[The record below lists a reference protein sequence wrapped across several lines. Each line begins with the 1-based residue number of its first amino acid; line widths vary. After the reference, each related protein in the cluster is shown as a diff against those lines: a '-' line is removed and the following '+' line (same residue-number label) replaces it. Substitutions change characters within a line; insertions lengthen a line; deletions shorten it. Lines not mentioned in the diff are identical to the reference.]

1 MLISLVSTLFLAF
14 LLPTQA
20 AEHHRVVRSRHNGR
34 AVANRSHPFTVHRP
48 KLGAR
53 SSFTYYEAGL
63 GACGGTNSGSDFIVA
78 MSAQDWDNGA
88 HCNAQITITI
98 NGKST
103 QATIVD
109 ECMGCP
115 SNDLDFSEGLFK
127 FFGDTSQGVLSG
139 SWSYGSGQAPSPTST
154 WQAPTSTSQWTPP
167 SSSSSAWTP
176 SSSSPPSSSARP
188 TSSSVF
194 SSIIASSSAV
204 SSAVSSAAPS
214 ASSLPEDA
222 GFVGVLN
229 TLMVQMA
236 NVALSGQIASNN

>member
-1 MLISLVSTLFLAF
+1 MHIPLVSTLFLAF
-14 LLPTQA
+14 LLPTLA

-34 AVANRSHPFTVHRP
+34 AVANRSHPFTVHHP
-48 KLGAR
+48 KLSAR

-88 HCNAQITITI
+88 HCNAQITISI

-115 SNDLDFSEGLFK
+115 SGDLDFSEGLFK
-127 FFGDTSQGVLSG
+127 YFGDTSQGVLSG

-176 SSSSPPSSSARP
+176 SSSSAPSSSVTP
-188 TSSSVF
+188 TSSVV
-194 SSIIASSSAV
+194 SSSIASSSAV

-214 ASSLPEDA
+214 ASSLPQDT
-222 GFVGVLN
+222 GLVNVLN
-229 TLMVQMA
+229 ILMVQMG